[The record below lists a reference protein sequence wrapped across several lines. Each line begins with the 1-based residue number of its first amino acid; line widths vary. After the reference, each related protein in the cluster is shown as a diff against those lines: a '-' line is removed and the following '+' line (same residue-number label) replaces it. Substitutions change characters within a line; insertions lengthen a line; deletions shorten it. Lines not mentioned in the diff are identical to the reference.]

1 MKKRFLALLLAL
13 VLTCATTVPALS
25 SEAEDAVN
33 EVITEAENE
42 TPSPEEAREALT
54 RLGEKLAKV
63 LAKFLPKGLQGPFPN
78 PLQAW
83 IDLIPE
89 PETFDIDLTFAGDCM
104 LASYKGQVKAGSFSS
119 KALEHDWEYF
129 LDGVDEYFEADDF
142 TIVNLENVLT
152 DKKLSEV
159 AKDHNPAYWYKGPT
173 ENTSILTSQS
183 VEIVNLSNNHTGDY
197 GSTGTADTIQAVED
211 AGLLWGNGQ
220 KTLYVEKNGFRIA
233 FIFNGLWS
241 EWQANGICD
250 RIREAE
256 EQSDFQVV
264 YFHGGTE
271 RIHAPEQWKQR
282 ACRKIVDA
290 GADLVIGNHPHVL
303 QPLEIYEGV
312 PIIYSMGN
320 FCYGGHTNPEN
331 RTILY
336 QYKLTVDQE
345 TNTLKAAVG
354 NIVPCYV
361 YTGRLNNYQPVPIT
375 DEKEKQRVLD
385 FMDWKLSS
393 PL

>member
-1 MKKRFLALLLAL
+1 MKKRFLALFLAL

-25 SEAEDAVN
+25 SEPEDAVN

-42 TPSPEEAREALT
+42 TPSPEEAREVLT

-63 LAKFLPKGLQGPFPN
+63 LAKFLPKNLQGPFPN

-250 RIREAE
+250 RIRAA
-256 EQSDFQVV
+256 D
-264 YFHGGTE
+264 T
-271 RIHAPEQWKQR
+271 
-282 ACRKIVDA
+282 

-303 QPLEIYEGV
+303 QPLEVYEGV